1 MYVVREDMEIL
12 GRQETFDLRTAY
24 REKFHEDFRVFN
36 YVDFHSDDNKPAAAY
51 YVEALREA
59 LEKEEPARYEGN
71 PWAFFGH

>member
-1 MYVVREDMEIL
+1 MIIARADLMILRQKEVRE
-12 GRQETFDLRTAY
+12 LRGAY
-24 REKFHEDFRVFN
+24 REKFHEDFRPFN